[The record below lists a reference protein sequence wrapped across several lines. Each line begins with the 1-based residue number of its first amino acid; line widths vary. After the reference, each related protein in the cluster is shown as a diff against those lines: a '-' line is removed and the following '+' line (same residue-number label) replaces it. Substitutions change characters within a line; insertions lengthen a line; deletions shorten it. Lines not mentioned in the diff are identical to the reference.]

1 MRREAE
7 EMMCGNEDSLQSL
20 FMKTTHM
27 YFGRAYA
34 ALREMDV
41 HPRQVPMLHLL
52 ARQEGLSQR
61 QISEEMKIT
70 PPTVAV
76 SIKRMEKSGLIIRKA
91 DEKDQRM
98 SRIYLSP
105 KGREL
110 SKNVQKMVKDSEKAI
125 FHGFS
130 ESEIC
135 LMKRFF
141 KQMIENLEQTK

>member
-1 MRREAE
+1 
-7 EMMCGNEDSLQSL
+7 MMCGNEDSLQSL
-20 FMKTTHM
+20 FIKTTHM
-27 YFGRAYA
+27 YFGRAYE

-52 ARQEGLSQR
+52 GKKEGLSQR
-61 QISEEMKIT
+61 QISEEIK

-76 SIKRMEKSGLIIRKA
+76 SIKRMEKSGLIIRRA

-110 SKNVQKMVKDSEKAI
+110 NENVQKMVEDSENAI
-125 FHGFS
+125 FRGFS

>member
-1 MRREAE
+1 
-7 EMMCGNEDSLQSL
+7 
-20 FMKTTHM
+20 M
-27 YFGRAYA
+27 YFGRAYD

-52 ARQEGLSQR
+52 GKKEGLSQR
-61 QISEEMKIT
+61 EISQEMKIK

-76 SIKRMEKSGLIIRKA
+76 SIKRMEKSGLIIRRT

-110 SKNVQKMVKDSEKAI
+110 TENVQKMVEDSENAI
-125 FHGFS
+125 FRGFS

>member
-1 MRREAE
+1 MEY
-7 EMMCGNEDSLQSL
+7 GKEDSLQSL
-20 FMKTTHM
+20 FMKMTHL
-27 YFGRAYA
+27 YFGRAYK
-34 ALREMDV
+34 ALQEMDV

-52 ARQEGLSQR
+52 GRKEGLSQR
-61 QISEEMKIT
+61 EISSEMRIK

-76 SIKRMEKSGLIIRKA
+76 SIKRMEKSGLITRKA
-91 DEKDQRM
+91 DDRDM
-98 SRIYLSP
+98 RLSRIYLTE

-110 SKNVQKMVKDSEKAI
+110 NENVEKMVEDSESAV
-125 FHGFS
+125 FRGFS

>member
-1 MRREAE
+1 
-7 EMMCGNEDSLQSL
+7 
-20 FMKTTHM
+20 M
-27 YFGRAYA
+27 YFGRAYE

-52 ARQEGLSQR
+52 GKKEGLSQR
-61 QISEEMKIT
+61 EISQEMKIK

-76 SIKRMEKSGLIIRKA
+76 SIKRMEKSGLIIRRT

-110 SKNVQKMVKDSEKAI
+110 TENVQKMVEDSENAI
-125 FHGFS
+125 FRGFS

>member
-1 MRREAE
+1 MRREAV
-7 EMMCGNEDSLQSL
+7 EMICKNDDSLQSL
-20 FMKTTHM
+20 FLKTTHM
-27 YFGRAYA
+27 YFGRAYD

-52 ARQEGLSQR
+52 GKKEGLSQR
-61 QISEEMKIT
+61 EISQEMKIK

-76 SIKRMEKSGLIIRKA
+76 SIKRMEKSGLIIRRT

-98 SRIYLSP
+98 SRIYLSQ

-110 SKNVQKMVKDSEKAI
+110 TENVQKMVEDSENAI
-125 FHGFS
+125 FRGFS

>member
-1 MRREAE
+1 
-7 EMMCGNEDSLQSL
+7 
-20 FMKTTHM
+20 
-27 YFGRAYA
+27 
-34 ALREMDV
+34 
-41 HPRQVPMLHLL
+41 
-52 ARQEGLSQR
+52 
-61 QISEEMKIT
+61 MKIT

-110 SKNVQKMVKDSEKAI
+110 SKNVQKMVEDSEKAI

>member
-1 MRREAE
+1 MW
-7 EMMCGNEDSLQSL
+7 GNEDVLQSL
-20 FMKTTHM
+20 FVKTTRM
-27 YFGRAYA
+27 CLGRAYA
-34 ALREMDV
+34 GRRERGV
-41 HPRQVPMLHLL
+41 RPRQVPRHHGL
-52 ARQEGLSQR
+52 ARREGLSQR

-70 PPTVAV
+70 PATVAV
-76 SIKRMEKSGLIIRKA
+76 SIKRIEKSGLIIRKA

-110 SKNVQKMVKDSEKAI
+110 SKNVQKMVEDSEKAI

>member
-1 MRREAE
+1 
-7 EMMCGNEDSLQSL
+7 
-20 FMKTTHM
+20 M
-27 YFGRAYA
+27 YFGRAYE

-52 ARQEGLSQR
+52 GKKEGLSQR
-61 QISEEMKIT
+61 QISEEMKIK

-76 SIKRMEKSGLIIRKA
+76 SIKRMEKSGLIIRRA

-110 SKNVQKMVKDSEKAI
+110 NENVQKMVEDSENAI
-125 FHGFS
+125 FRGFS

>member
-1 MRREAE
+1 
-7 EMMCGNEDSLQSL
+7 
-20 FMKTTHM
+20 M
-27 YFGRAYA
+27 YFGRAYE

-41 HPRQVPMLHLL
+41 RPRQVPMLHLL
-52 ARQEGLSQR
+52 GKKEGLSQR
-61 QISEEMKIT
+61 QISEEMKIK

-76 SIKRMEKSGLIIRKA
+76 SIKRMEKSGLIIRRA

-110 SKNVQKMVKDSEKAI
+110 NENVQKMVEDSENAI
-125 FHGFS
+125 FRGFS

>member
-1 MRREAE
+1 ME
-7 EMMCGNEDSLQSL
+7 CGKEDSLQSL
-20 FMKTTHM
+20 YMKMTHL
-27 YFGRAYA
+27 YFGRAYE

-52 ARQEGLSQR
+52 GRKEGLSQR
-61 QISEEMKIT
+61 EISSEMRIK

-76 SIKRMEKSGLIIRKA
+76 SIKRMEKAGLIIRKA
-91 DEKDQRM
+91 DDKDQRM

-110 SKNVQKMVKDSEKAI
+110 NGNVQKMVEESEAAV
-125 FHGFS
+125 FRGFS